1 MEPPAPIHR
10 DLIFGGSF
18 VPGLPASSLGDPPI
32 AMGTAQPRSA
42 EIAHERVN
50 PAKQRQCLHTGS
62 HGNATA
68 ALTPQGWAGAPALPS
83 GALLPGNQ
91 TGFKGRTGA
100 SASLFPSVPSAGPQ
114 SRPKANDAG
123 KAGKLSPPPQASAH
137 SAAQGGSRYGPP
149 APSILFITL
158 CTALPCP
165 GTHQRC
171 PRLVQRV
178 QLIPG
183 RCHPQ
188 PGSPRELPAGTV

>member
-1 MEPPAPIHR
+1 M
-10 DLIFGGSF
+10 
-18 VPGLPASSLGDPPI
+18 VPGLPAPSLRDPPI
-32 AMGTAQPRSA
+32 VMRTTQPRSA
-42 EIAHERVN
+42 GIAREWVN
-50 PAKQRQCLHTGS
+50 PVEQRQCLHASS

-100 SASLFPSVPSAGPQ
+100 SASLFPSVPSAGPR

-123 KAGKLSPPPQASAH
+123 KAGELSPPLQASAH
-137 SAAQGGSRYGPP
+137 HAAQGGSRYGPP
-149 APSILFITL
+149 APSILFILLFISL

-183 RCHPQ
+183 RAAGAPPSLAP
-188 PGSPRELPAGTV
+188 PGSSPQVPCNMF